1 VLYNKGDIMKGVVE
15 IIMIFKRLL
24 TLKVSFTNVLGKK
37 KYKKNTKMPV
47 RNICVLG
54 ISKL

>member
-1 VLYNKGDIMKGVVE
+1 MKGVVE